1 MYQTIKIVDIVEKEY
16 FISTIRT
23 IRNQQL
29 KQLESTI
36 RTIRINN
43 KNNFRVIVEK
53 NVIVYYCI
61 KIIVSF
67 I

>member
-1 MYQTIKIVDIVEKEY
+1 MYQTIKIVDVVEKEY
-16 FISTIRT
+16 FI
-23 IRNQQL
+23 
-29 KQLESTI
+29 STI